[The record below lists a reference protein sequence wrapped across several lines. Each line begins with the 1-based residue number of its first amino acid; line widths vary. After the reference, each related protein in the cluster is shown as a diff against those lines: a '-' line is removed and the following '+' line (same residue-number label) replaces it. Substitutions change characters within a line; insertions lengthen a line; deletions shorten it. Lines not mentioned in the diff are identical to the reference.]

1 MDNAAHIIGLFADE
15 TINGL
20 SVSLHERHNIT
31 NIPSQKQAEAEN
43 LIKQNKN

>member
-1 MDNAAHIIGLFADE
+1 MGNAAHIIRLFADDAV
-15 TINGL
+15 NGL

-31 NIPSQKQAEAEN
+31 NIPSQKQVEAEN